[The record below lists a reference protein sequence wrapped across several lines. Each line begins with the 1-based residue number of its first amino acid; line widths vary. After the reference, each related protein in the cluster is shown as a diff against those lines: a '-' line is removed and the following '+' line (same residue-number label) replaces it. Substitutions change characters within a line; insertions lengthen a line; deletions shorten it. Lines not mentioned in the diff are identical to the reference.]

1 MPDRDNLHTALYR
14 ISQNQAAIGCAI
26 AELANW
32 ADTCGQGDIAERV
45 RTRLNILLINADAIS
60 KSISELATPAEKL
73 KSKK

>member
-32 ADTCGQGDIAERV
+32 AETCGQGEIAERV
-45 RTRLNILLINADAIS
+45 RARLDTLLTNADAIS
-60 KSISELATPAEKL
+60 KSISELGIPADTC
-73 KSKK
+73 KSK